1 LDLKNI
7 KQLVKEN
14 APDGKV
20 TKVDV
25 EGPKI
30 ILYTDDLMFFIDN
43 NNEVRKLATLLKK
56 RIIIRPNAG
65 EMTEPEKAREIVR
78 EIIPEEAE
86 ITGIEFDEDFREIYI
101 EAEKLGLVIGKRGS
115 TLDEITKRT
124 GWIPKLLRK
133 PPIVSETIR
142 GTRKILFESGAERQK
157 ILRSV
162 GKKIYRKPDAE
173 CDWIRVMPLGGAR
186 EVGRSCVLLQTP
198 ESNVLIDCG
207 INVAAS
213 DSNRYPDFRASK
225 IAIDKLD
232 AVIVSHAHLDHCLAP
247 NAPVTMADGSR
258 KPIND
263 ISIGDEVKSINWKT
277 GKIEN
282 AKCVGKKEVS
292 EDRILE
298 IKTPY
303 HRIEA
308 SPDHRFFVVENMD
321 VKEIRADDLEE
332 GMIIPSRHVANTK
345 RDVLSLEHPIYNERV
360 ELNDGAKLFLRDVRK
375 EKHLSQLRASQLAGM
390 GVNFVSDLE
399 NRYSHV
405 GLGNLNSVLDTY
417 GLNNDEFISDFS
429 IDKTRFPES
438 LDEDLAQIIG
448 YLYGDGHASSDFSLR
463 FTDKS
468 IPCLERYKA
477 LFKEVFK
484 IESIIRHHPDKGK
497 NAYVLEVN
505 NAGIKRFFEIN
516 FPGIYKAGGKYIP
529 KEIFRSSLEI
539 VSSFLRGIADAEGC
553 VTESSNSISISSGN
567 EKTRRDIRT
576 LLSMCGIPSTID
588 SKYRK
593 VNISSSLGI
602 RRFRREIDF
611 SHPQKKKRL
620 EMLYRRV
627 SKRGDR
633 TEEIVPVFSKDMKRI
648 LNDAGMLGRVHGSP
662 NYKELPSCV
671 VDWFRR
677 GENSYATTKSIEAL
691 IDVLESRLGEM
702 EKMRDKPLWEIR
714 RFLSVTRS
722 HLAKENGVS
731 EIQVQWRE
739 EKLLRDEIYDGLL
752 GFILKKLDK
761 NILTTEE
768 NIKKLQTISQLDLN
782 WEVIKKIE
790 EKPNPYKKLVD
801 IRVEPNHNF
810 IANDLVVHNC
820 GFVPY
825 LYKYGYEGPVYCT
838 EPTRDLMTLLQLD
851 AVEVG
856 ERENRKLPYSST
868 EVRKTIK
875 HAITLDYEEV
885 ADITPDMRL
894 TLYNAGHILGSSVVH
909 LHIGEGLHNLVY
921 TGDLKFGDTRLLEAA
936 NFEFPRVE
944 TLIME
949 STYGGRYDIQPR
961 RRDSENDLIQT
972 IENTI
977 KKKGKVLVPVFS
989 VGRSQEVMM
998 VLENYSRY
1006 EGLDIPIYID
1016 GMIWEATAI
1025 HTSNPEYLKGNI
1037 KRRIFN
1043 GQNPFLMDNFERVK
1057 PKERQSIIESEDPCV
1072 ILATSGM
1079 MTGGPSVEYFK
1090 NLAGDPN
1097 NVLTFVG
1104 YQAEGSLGRRLQN
1117 GLNELPIE
1125 KNGRV
1130 TNLKVNINVKT
1141 IDGFSGHADR
1151 RQLLGYSK
1159 KIAPKP
1165 KRALIM
1171 HGESKKCM
1179 NLAMTLY
1186 EMFGFEASAPQN
1198 LDAVRLV

>member
-1 LDLKNI
+1 ME
-7 KQLVKEN
+7 EN
-14 APDGKV
+14 APEGKV

-30 ILYTDDLMFFIDN
+30 ILYTDDLNFFIDN
-43 NNEVRKLATLLKK
+43 NNEVRKLATILKK

-78 EIIPEEAE
+78 EIIPEEAD

-213 DSNRYPDFRASK
+213 DSDRFPDFRASK
-225 IAIDKLD
+225 IAIDQLD
-232 AVIVSHAHLDHCLAP
+232 AVIVSHAHLDHC
-247 NAPVTMADGSR
+247 
-258 KPIND
+258 
-263 ISIGDEVKSINWKT
+263 
-277 GKIEN
+277 
-282 AKCVGKKEVS
+282 
-292 EDRILE
+292 
-298 IKTPY
+298 
-303 HRIEA
+303 
-308 SPDHRFFVVENMD
+308 
-321 VKEIRADDLEE
+321 
-332 GMIIPSRHVANTK
+332 
-345 RDVLSLEHPIYNERV
+345 
-360 ELNDGAKLFLRDVRK
+360 
-375 EKHLSQLRASQLAGM
+375 
-390 GVNFVSDLE
+390 
-399 NRYSHV
+399 
-405 GLGNLNSVLDTY
+405 
-417 GLNNDEFISDFS
+417 
-429 IDKTRFPES
+429 
-438 LDEDLAQIIG
+438 
-448 YLYGDGHASSDFSLR
+448 
-463 FTDKS
+463 
-468 IPCLERYKA
+468 
-477 LFKEVFK
+477 
-484 IESIIRHHPDKGK
+484 
-497 NAYVLEVN
+497 
-505 NAGIKRFFEIN
+505 
-516 FPGIYKAGGKYIP
+516 
-529 KEIFRSSLEI
+529 
-539 VSSFLRGIADAEGC
+539 
-553 VTESSNSISISSGN
+553 
-567 EKTRRDIRT
+567 
-576 LLSMCGIPSTID
+576 
-588 SKYRK
+588 
-593 VNISSSLGI
+593 
-602 RRFRREIDF
+602 
-611 SHPQKKKRL
+611 
-620 EMLYRRV
+620 
-627 SKRGDR
+627 
-633 TEEIVPVFSKDMKRI
+633 
-648 LNDAGMLGRVHGSP
+648 
-662 NYKELPSCV
+662 
-671 VDWFRR
+671 
-677 GENSYATTKSIEAL
+677 
-691 IDVLESRLGEM
+691 
-702 EKMRDKPLWEIR
+702 
-714 RFLSVTRS
+714 
-722 HLAKENGVS
+722 
-731 EIQVQWRE
+731 
-739 EKLLRDEIYDGLL
+739 
-752 GFILKKLDK
+752 GFI
-761 NILTTEE
+761 
-768 NIKKLQTISQLDLN
+768 
-782 WEVIKKIE
+782 
-790 EKPNPYKKLVD
+790 
-801 IRVEPNHNF
+801 
-810 IANDLVVHNC
+810 
-820 GFVPY
+820 PY
-825 LYKYGYEGPVYCT
+825 LYKYGYDGPVYCT

-851 AVEVG
+851 AVEIG
-856 ERENRKLPYSST
+856 ERENRELPYSSK

-875 HAITLDYEEV
+875 HTITLDYEEV

-944 TLIME
+944 TLMME

-961 RRDSENDLIQT
+961 RRDSESEMIQT

-1025 HTSNPEYLKGNI
+1025 HTSYPEHLKGNI
-1037 KRRIFN
+1037 KKRIFN

-1057 PKERQSIIESEDPCV
+1057 PKERQSIIESEDSCV

-1090 NLAGDPN
+1090 NLAHDPN
-1097 NVLTFVG
+1097 NVLAFVG

-1117 GLNELPIE
+1117 GLPEIAIE
-1125 KNGRV
+1125 KNGKM
-1130 TNLKVNINVKT
+1130 TNLKINMEVKT